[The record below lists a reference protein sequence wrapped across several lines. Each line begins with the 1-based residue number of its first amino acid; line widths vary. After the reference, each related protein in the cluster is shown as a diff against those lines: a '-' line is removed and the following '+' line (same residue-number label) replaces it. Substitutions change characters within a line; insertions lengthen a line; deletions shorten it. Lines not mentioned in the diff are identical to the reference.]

1 MLQRTREVL
10 QLAKMTKAQC
20 RKRIVEASKKLDA
33 VMMSDHVRMLT
44 AAQRKKIYMLS
55 GEVASLQKLFQ

>member
-1 MLQRTREVL
+1 M
-10 QLAKMTKAQC
+10 AKMTKAQC